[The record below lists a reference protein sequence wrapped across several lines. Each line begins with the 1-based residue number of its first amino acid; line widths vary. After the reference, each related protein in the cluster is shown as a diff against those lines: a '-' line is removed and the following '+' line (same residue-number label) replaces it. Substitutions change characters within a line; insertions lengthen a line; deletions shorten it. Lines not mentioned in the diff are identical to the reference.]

1 MEVGDEADVDVW
13 KSSILQVVQL
23 KVRKF
28 KGVKLEVS
36 KLNVLK
42 LNIDATKLKGRC
54 ESPANLWLNK
64 FEPS

>member
-13 KSSILQVVQL
+13 KSSILQVVKL
-23 KVRKF
+23 KVLKLNV
-28 KGVKLEVS
+28 VKLEVS

-54 ESPANLWLNK
+54 DSLANPWLNK